1 MQMGLMAQPGLLARQ
16 GQRVRR
22 ALLAPMGPWAPL
34 AQRVLPEPM
43 VPWAPQGQQVRQA
56 HRVKSVYKE
65 LRDRRVR
72 RARKGL
78 LAPPVLLVLWDPQVP
93 QALPELMG
101 PWAPQVLR
109 EPMVLWGQPDP
120 LVQPERREQQEL

>member
-1 MQMGLMAQPGLLARQ
+1 MGLMAQPEPPARQ
-16 GQRVRR
+16 GQQVRQ

-56 HRVKSVYKE
+56 RRVKSVYKE
-65 LRDRRVR
+65 LQDRRVR

-78 LAPPVLLVLWDPQVP
+78 LAPPVLLVLRDPQVP

-109 EPMVLWGQPDP
+109 VNVRANVRTPGKA
-120 LVQPERREQQEL
+120 

>member
-1 MQMGLMAQPGLLARQ
+1 M
-16 GQRVRR
+16 RR
-22 ALLAPMGPWAPL
+22 ALLAPMVPWAPL

-56 HRVKSVYKE
+56 RRVKSVYKE

-78 LAPPVLLVLWDPQVP
+78 LAPPVLLVPR
-93 QALPELMG
+93 
-101 PWAPQVLR
+101 APQVLR

-120 LVQPERREQQEL
+120 LVQPERREPQVRLGPLERREPQVLG